1 MHHPILLID
10 NFDSFTYNLVHL
22 LEEIHGEKPRTMR
35 VDTIQDSDIMNA
47 KAVVISPG
55 PGLPEEMASLMQWVD
70 LAIKHKPTLGVCLGH
85 QAITMSF
92 GGTLKQLNDV
102 YHGVSR
108 KAIITSKMPMYVGVN
123 DEFDAGS
130 YHSWTANTADFP
142 SELTITAKDF
152 QGEILSFIH
161 PEKPVWGLQFH
172 PESILTPEGK
182 NIVRNWF
189 QKWQ

>member
-35 VDTIQDSDIMNA
+35 VDSIQDSDIMDA

-70 LAIKHKPTLGVCLGH
+70 LAIKYKPTLGVCLGH
-85 QAITMSF
+85 QAITMAF

-130 YHSWTANTADFP
+130 YHSWTANTVDFP